1 MFHILAQK
9 FKNLHFGGKI
19 QKLHFGAKIQINQ
32 LMTFLARKFE
42 LCKALILL
50 LFHLQAKQF
59 WRQNSN

>member
-9 FKNLHFGGKI
+9 LKN
-19 QKLHFGAKIQINQ
+19 LHFGAKIQINQ

-42 LCKALILL
+42 LCKALILI
-50 LFHLQAKQF
+50 LFHLQANQF